1 MFSYDIQIKS
11 VNADSVNEWW
21 EDLRNGDKS
30 GLKAIYSFYVEDMYR
45 YGMAI
50 LNNKSFVKDC
60 VQEVFISLWKY
71 RKNLR
76 EETNVKQYLFKSLS
90 NKIQKEVAKESK
102 LYHSN
107 EIDKFEFNLVTESF
121 ERQIIDEQQRSSI
134 QKKLSKSLSSL
145 PSRQREVIHLLFFE
159 ELTYEEVSKLMGIN
173 IRSVYTLAWKA
184 ISSLKK
190 SLIVFIVAIL
200 YSIL

>member
-1 MFSYDIQIKS
+1 MSSYDIQIKS
-11 VNADSVNEWW
+11 VKVDSVNEWW

-107 EIDKFEFNLVTESF
+107 AIEKFEFNLHTESY

-134 QKKLSKSLSSL
+134 QKKLARSLSFL

-159 ELTYEEVSKLMGIN
+159 EMTYEEISELMGIN
-173 IRSVYTLAWKA
+173 IKSVYTLAWKA

-190 SLIVFIVAIL
+190 SLIAFIVAVL
-200 YSIL
+200 YSIF